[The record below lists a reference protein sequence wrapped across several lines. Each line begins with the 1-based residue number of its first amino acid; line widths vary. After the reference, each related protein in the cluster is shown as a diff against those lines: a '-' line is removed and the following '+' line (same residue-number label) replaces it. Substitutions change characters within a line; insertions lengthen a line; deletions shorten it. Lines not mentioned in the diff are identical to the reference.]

1 MNSHYSMIRL
11 AWQSAWAVL
20 RFSNKWPHHLAQWF
34 TTCPFGSAVGYLHTF
49 TMRSG
54 IQGSLPLWHYCL
66 QGKRNTENGWAIQ
79 WVLKLFLVSCTGDE
93 LTFHWPKQVTQLEV
107 NRARICYSTDRNS
120 EQNNQWWVGRSIY
133 QRAGNYQNR
142 CRKYFQPFNFPK
154 LVITIKL
161 WPNLL
166 KGNNSLSHHNS
177 SPETHRM

>member
-1 MNSHYSMIRL
+1 MVYNMSIWVSCGLSPHLYYAVWDTGQLASMTLLPSWQKEHREWLSYSMGLKAFPHKLHRWWAHISL
-11 AWQSAWAVL
+11 TKAGNTAW
-20 RFSNKWPHHLAQWF
+20 
-34 TTCPFGSAVGYLHTF
+34 
-49 TMRSG
+49 
-54 IQGSLPLWHYCL
+54 
-66 QGKRNTENGWAIQ
+66 
-79 WVLKLFLVSCTGDE
+79 
-93 LTFHWPKQVTQLEV
+93 V

-166 KGNNSLSHHNS
+166 KGNNFLSHHNS